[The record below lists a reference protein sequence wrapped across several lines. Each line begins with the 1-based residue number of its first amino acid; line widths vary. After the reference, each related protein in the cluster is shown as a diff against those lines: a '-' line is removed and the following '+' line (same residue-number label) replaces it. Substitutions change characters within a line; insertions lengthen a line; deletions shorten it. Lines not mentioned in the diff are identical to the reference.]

1 MMNETKQPVC
11 DAIYRFILWELPH
24 KINETVFTKSSEE
37 EVGQYLFGIIS
48 QNVDGASEELIK
60 LVIKASGLKGA
71 VYTSLN
77 DYYKQLCCYHMHF
90 KFLPKRIYYEVIKEY
105 VKIFRKEYPKLVS
118 EIKATIT
125 SIEIEKDNTTN
136 QIDIT
141 THSSNINL
149 KITKNIKDT
158 ERILSELNQ
167 KQDKLTVQ
175 KEMLEFSLGYLDE
188 CMSKFCNLENK
199 EEVLKKLR
207 KISLNVA
214 STISPSIENEFQ
226 YYREMVSITKKQTQN
241 IFHIFYIVK
250 LLKINEDARKKARAI
265 TFQHDEL
272 PQNVVDELKQEFDRI
287 PKIADLVSAKGTDK
301 QTYKEYLLRIVEL
314 NGATQGL
321 RELINS
327 CVSIGVRKTFIL
339 KLLDLFEHGEFDLFN
354 NTVPIQI
361 EGLFSDFLK
370 DGTVFYRFTNMKLLS
385 KAVLREKIRYI
396 KCLGLDVY
404 PEAMMYFGIYF
415 NNLIRNKIAHGTYT
429 YENNNDAEIFAIELF
444 LDLEYLIYMISRKSE
459 TEKMYRIL
467 HDYKS
472 YMAELFNQPNHH
484 FEFLYNDLTGKR
496 IHATYDALDTIRPIQ
511 FAYWLLN
518 PYYEELFG
526 RIGDIKDLQVLR
538 KDILC
543 NEFWEFVLN
552 KLNELG
558 TLGFGKNS
566 ISGEFRSVVR
576 CIFGCDISEPTKRT
590 LGKVNAKLSELFNN

>member
-1 MMNETKQPVC
+1 MNDTKQLVC
-11 DAIYRFILWELPH
+11 DAIYRFILLELPD
-24 KINETVFTKSSEE
+24 KIDETVFTKSSAE
-37 EVGQYLFGIIS
+37 EVGQYLFNIIS

-60 LVIKASGLKGA
+60 LVIKESGPQGA

-77 DYYKQLCCYHMHF
+77 DFYKQLCCYHMHF
-90 KFLPKRIYYEVIKEY
+90 KLLPKKIYYKVIKEY
-105 VKIFRKEYPKLVS
+105 VRIFRKEYPQLVS

-125 SIEIEKDNTTN
+125 SIEAEVDNITN
-136 QIDIT
+136 QINTT

-149 KITKNIKDT
+149 KITKNIKGT

-167 KQDKLTVQ
+167 KHDKLQVQ
-175 KEMLEFSLGYLDE
+175 REMLEFSLGYLDE
-188 CMSKFCNLENK
+188 CMSKFCNLENRA
-199 EEVLKKLR
+199 EVLEKLR
-207 KISLNVA
+207 KITLNIA
-214 STISPSIENEFQ
+214 SAISPSIENEFQ
-226 YYREMVSITKKQTQN
+226 YYSEIVSITKKQTQN

-250 LLKINEDARKKARAI
+250 LLKINDDVRKKAHAI
-265 TFQHDEL
+265 TFRHDDL
-272 PQNVVDELKQEFDRI
+272 PQDVLGELKQEFDRI

-301 QTYKEYLLRIVEL
+301 QKYKEYLLYIMEL

-321 RELINS
+321 REQLNN
-327 CVSIGVRKTFIL
+327 CVSIGARKTFIL

-370 DGTVFYRFTNMKLLS
+370 DGTVFYRFTNMQLLF
-385 KAVLREKIRYI
+385 KAVLREKISYI

-404 PEAMMYFGIYF
+404 PEAMMYFEIYF

-444 LDLEYLIYMISRKSE
+444 LDLECLVYMISRKSE

-472 YMAELFNQPNHH
+472 YMAEPFDQPNHY

-496 IHATYDALDTIRPIQ
+496 IHATYDALDNVRPIQ

-526 RIGDIKDLQVLR
+526 RIGDIKDLQTLR

-552 KLNELG
+552 KLDEVE
-558 TLGFGKNS
+558 TLGFGKTSINS
-566 ISGEFRSVVR
+566 EFCSVVK
-576 CIFGCDISEPTKRT
+576 CIFCCDISEPTKRT
-590 LGKVNAKLSELFNN
+590 LGKVNAKLSELFKN